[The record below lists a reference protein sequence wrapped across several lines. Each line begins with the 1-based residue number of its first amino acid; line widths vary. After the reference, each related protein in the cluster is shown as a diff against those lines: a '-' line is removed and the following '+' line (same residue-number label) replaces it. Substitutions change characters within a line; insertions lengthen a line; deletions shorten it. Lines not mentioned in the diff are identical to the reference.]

1 MTRARKEQVCL
12 DATPYYHCICRCVRR
27 AFLCGDD
34 KFTGQNFDH
43 RKQWVVDKIT
53 TLSTIFTIDICAYAV
68 MSNHYHLVLK
78 VDKDKADSLSDYDVV
93 MRWKQLFNGHVMVD
107 RWLTNKA
114 STQAEKDKALELIQ
128 VWRARLYDLGWYM
141 RCLNEKI
148 AVQANKED
156 NCKGRFWEGRFKSQ
170 ALLDETALLA
180 CMVYVDLNPIR
191 AAIAETPEN
200 SDFTSIQQRLKT
212 VAKAG
217 VKQSKQAQPDNILPF
232 TYYQPHS
239 KQQIGLPFKLIDYFQ
254 LVEWTGRCIREDK
267 RGAIPAH
274 IKPIFERFM
283 VNEQDWLETITA
295 FNRHFIH
302 AAGSPVNMAKWAVST
317 QRKWCA
323 THRTLK
329 LYKNVAH

>member
-12 DATPYYHCICRCVRR
+12 DETPYYQCICRCVRR

-34 KFTGQNFDH
+34 KVTGQNFNH
-43 RKQWVVDKIT
+43 RKQWLVDKIHH
-53 TLSTIFTIDICAYAV
+53 LSSVFAIDICAYAI

-78 VDKDKADSLSDYDVV
+78 VDKDKADNYSDVEVV
-93 MRWKQLFNGHVMVD
+93 MRWKQLFNGHNLVD
-107 RWLTNKA
+107 RWLTKPDIA
-114 STQAEKDKALELIQ
+114 QAEKDKALKLIQ
-128 VWRARLYDLGWYM
+128 VWRERLYDLGWYM
-141 RCLNEKI
+141 RCLNESI

-156 NCKGRFWEGRFKSQ
+156 NCKGRFWEGRFISQ

-191 AAIAETPEN
+191 AAISEIPEK
-200 SDFTSIQQRLKT
+200 SDFTSIQQRLKA
-212 VAKAG
+212 VANA
-217 VKQSKQAQPDNILPF
+217 KQTPAQPNNLLPF

-239 KQQIGLPFKLIDYFQ
+239 KEQIGLPFKLLDYFQ

-274 IKPIFERFM
+274 IKPLFERFNI
-283 VNEQDWLETITA
+283 NEQDWLAIIHD
-295 FNRHFIH
+295 FNRHFIS
-302 AAGSPVNMAKWAVST
+302 AAGSPNKLNLWAVAT
-317 QRKWCA
+317 NRKWCA

-329 LYKNVAH
+329 LYQEVEY

>member
-12 DATPYYHCICRCVRR
+12 EATPYYHCICRCVRR

-34 KFTGQNFDH
+34 RFTGQKFDH

-53 TLSTIFTIDICAYAV
+53 SLSTIFTIDICAYAV

-78 VDKDKADSLSDYDVV
+78 VDKGKANRLSDYDVAL
-93 MRWKQLFNGHVMVD
+93 RWKQLFHGHIMVD

-114 STQAEKDKALELIQ
+114 ITQAEKDKALEIIQ
-128 VWRARLYDLGWYM
+128 TWRGRLYDLGWYM
-141 RCLNEKI
+141 RCLNESI
-148 AVQANKED
+148 AIQANKED
-156 NCKGRFWEGRFKSQ
+156 CCKGRFWEGRFKSQ

-191 AAIAETPEN
+191 AAISETPEHSN
-200 SDFTSIQQRLKT
+200 FTSIQQRLIT
-212 VAKAG
+212 LAKA
-217 VKQSKQAQPDNILPF
+217 KNNHHTQPQQLLPF
-232 TYYQPHS
+232 TGYQAHS
-239 KQQIGLPFKLIDYFQ
+239 KKQLGLPFTLIDYFE
-254 LVEWTGRCIREDK
+254 LIEWTGRCIREDK

-274 IKPIFERFM
+274 IKPLFERFM
-283 VNEQDWLETITA
+283 VNENDWLEMIKE

-302 AAGSPVNMAKWAVST
+302 AAGSPCKMLNWAIAT
-317 QRKWCA
+317 NRKWCA

-329 LYKNVAH
+329 LYKEISATI